1 MGDEADARESDG
13 GEDDDARDRDAIGDA
28 TNGADFE
35 VDDDDNA
42 GDEPDT
48 AAEFEFGA

>member
-13 GEDDDARDRDAIGDA
+13 GEDNDARDRDAIGDE

-35 VDDDDNA
+35 IDDDNA
-42 GDEPDT
+42 DFEPDT
-48 AAEFEFGA
+48 AAEFGA